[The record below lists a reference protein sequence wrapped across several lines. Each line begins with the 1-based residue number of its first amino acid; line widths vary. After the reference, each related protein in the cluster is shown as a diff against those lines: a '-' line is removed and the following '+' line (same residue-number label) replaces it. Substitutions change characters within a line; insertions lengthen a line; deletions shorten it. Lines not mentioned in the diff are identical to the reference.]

1 MAVFVNFKI
10 CDNAAECSGIEVCPT
25 GALYWDEGEET
36 VKSDNNKCIS
46 CNACLEA
53 CPAGA
58 IYVAHDEKEEKQIKE
73 DIEND
78 PRTLKD
84 LLVERYGASPVDE
97 SLLVSA
103 QEALTK
109 IEEVASLVVVEI
121 MDNDDAPCLIN
132 SVPISDAFGD
142 VKYEYY
148 KVAIADDDCKLITD
162 RFSVSEIPTLLVFKN
177 HRLVIRID
185 GIVDNGDYLQR
196 EGFIGKIDGAI
207 ND

>member
-25 GALYWDEGEET
+25 GALYWDEDEET

-103 QEALTK
+103 QEALSK

-142 VKYEYY
+142 AKYEYY

-162 RFSVSEIPTLLVFKN
+162 KFSVSEIPTLLVFRN
-177 HRLVIRID
+177 HRLVVRID

-196 EGFIGKIDGAI
+196 EGFIGKIGEAI
-207 ND
+207 DD